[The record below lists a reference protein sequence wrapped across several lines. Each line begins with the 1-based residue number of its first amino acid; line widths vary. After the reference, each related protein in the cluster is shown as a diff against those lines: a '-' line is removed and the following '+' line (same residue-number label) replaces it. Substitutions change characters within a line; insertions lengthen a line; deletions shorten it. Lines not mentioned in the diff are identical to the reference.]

1 MSDSPE
7 YFLGKV
13 AAHAYADEMREL
25 MAGWEKLGQDPFA
38 SIKQMAAQAPS
49 NVLQAG
55 KAVGKAVPAVAKQ
68 TGQWVAPVAQGA
80 KLVDPLA
87 GL

>member
-1 MSDSPE
+1 MSETPE

-38 SIKQMAAQAPS
+38 AIKQMAAQAPS
-49 NVLQAG
+49 SALQAG
-55 KAVGKAVPAVAKQ
+55 QAVGKAVPAVAQ
-68 TGQWVAPVAQGA
+68 QAGQWVAPVARNA